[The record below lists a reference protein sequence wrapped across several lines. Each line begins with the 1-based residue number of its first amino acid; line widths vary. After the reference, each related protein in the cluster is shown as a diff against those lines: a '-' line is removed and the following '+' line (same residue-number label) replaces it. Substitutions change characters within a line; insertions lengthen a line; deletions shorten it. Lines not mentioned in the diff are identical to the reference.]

1 MFYTLTETYYCTKTT
16 GLNYNLFVQTDLM
29 MKEKAIRDQIAE
41 KFTLEMKTMEM
52 NFSRKIKE
60 MENDHLTGVTK
71 LKELLERKAKE
82 VDILKEFILSERAK
96 VSQVLES
103 KENEISV
110 LIKEHNELQ
119 TECQEAQNCV
129 KEWRLK
135 AERYKDRLSR
145 MSSLEDALKYE
156 RENWKQKNT
165 TSAKELKLMSQ
176 KITELQATVAQIEQ
190 KYEKLLSDHQ
200 AAQDKYKNCKKT
212 VFTYKDYMAKK
223 DAHIN
228 NEINRMQYEY
238 RKIFLKLQNQL
249 NYYVNC
255 TVQVE
260 KTQGLSSQGQQYQH
274 YDVSDSYK
282 IFFCCKILFMKNTRP
297 LSISSTL
304 TTHLPSVTITAINV
318 CSLAGVVC

>member
-1 MFYTLTETYYCTKTT
+1 ML
-16 GLNYNLFVQTDLM
+16 
-29 MKEKAIRDQIAE
+29 KEKAIRDQIAE

-60 MENDHLTGVTK
+60 TENDHLTGVTK

-96 VSQVLES
+96 VTQVLES

-119 TECQEAQNCV
+119 AECQKAQDSV

-135 AERYKDRLSR
+135 ADRYKDRLSR
-145 MSSLEDALKYE
+145 MTSLGDVLKHE
-156 RENWKQKNT
+156 RENWKQKNNT
-165 TSAKELKLMSQ
+165 NLKELQSMGH
-176 KITELQATVAQIEQ
+176 KIAELQAKTAQVEQ
-190 KYEKLLSDHQ
+190 QYEKLLSDHQ
-200 AAQDKYKNCKKT
+200 AMQDKYKNCKKT

-260 KTQGLSSQGQQYQH
+260 KTQGLSSQTHQYQD
-274 YDVSDSYK
+274 YDVSDSNY
-282 IFFCCKILFMKNTRP
+282 FF
-297 LSISSTL
+297 
-304 TTHLPSVTITAINV
+304 
-318 CSLAGVVC
+318 

>member
-1 MFYTLTETYYCTKTT
+1 
-16 GLNYNLFVQTDLM
+16 M

-60 MENDHLTGVTK
+60 MENEHLTGVTK

-82 VDILKEFILSERAK
+82 VETLKEFILSEREK

-119 TECQEAQNCV
+119 SDCQKAQDCV
-129 KEWRLK
+129 KEWRMK
-135 AERYKDRLSR
+135 AERYKERLSR
-145 MSSLEDALKYE
+145 MTSLEEALKHE

-165 TSAKELKLMSQ
+165 TSAKELQSMSH
-176 KITELQATVAQIEQ
+176 KIAELQTKAAQIEQ
-190 KYEKLLSDHQ
+190 KYQKLLSDHQ
-200 AAQDKYKNCKKT
+200 AVQDKYKNCKKT
-212 VFTYKDYMAKK
+212 VHTYKEYMAKK

-238 RKIFLKLQNQL
+238 RKIFVKLQNQL
-249 NYYVNC
+249 NHYVNY
-255 TVQVE
+255 TVKVE
-260 KTQGLSSQGQQYQH
+260 KNQGMSSQGQQHQH
-274 YDVSDSYK
+274 YDVSDS
-282 IFFCCKILFMKNTRP
+282 FFL
-297 LSISSTL
+297 
-304 TTHLPSVTITAINV
+304 V
-318 CSLAGVVC
+318 CRIGFTK

>member
-1 MFYTLTETYYCTKTT
+1 
-16 GLNYNLFVQTDLM
+16 M

-60 MENDHLTGVTK
+60 MENEHFTGVTK

-82 VDILKEFILSERAK
+82 VETLKEFILSERAK

-119 TECQEAQNCV
+119 AECQKAQECV

-135 AERYKDRLSR
+135 VERYKDRLSR
-145 MSSLEDALKYE
+145 MTSLEEALKRE

-165 TSAKELKLMSQ
+165 TNVKELQSMSH
-176 KITELQATVAQIEQ
+176 KIAELQAKAAQIEQ
-190 KYEKLLSDHQ
+190 KYEKLLSDYQ
-200 AAQDKYKNCKKT
+200 AVQDKYKNCKKT

-274 YDVSDSYK
+274 YDVSDSCNC
-282 IFFCCKILFMKNTRP
+282 F
-297 LSISSTL
+297 
-304 TTHLPSVTITAINV
+304 
-318 CSLAGVVC
+318 

>member
-1 MFYTLTETYYCTKTT
+1 
-16 GLNYNLFVQTDLM
+16 M

-41 KFTLEMKTMEM
+41 KFSLEMKTMEM

-60 MENDHLTGVTK
+60 MENEHLTGVTK

-82 VDILKEFILSERAK
+82 VETLKEFILSERAK

-119 TECQEAQNCV
+119 ADCQEAQDRV

-135 AERYKDRLSR
+135 AERYKDRLLR
-145 MSSLEDALKYE
+145 MTSLEDALKHE

-165 TSAKELKLMSQ
+165 ISAKELQSMSH
-176 KITELQATVAQIEQ
+176 KIVDLQAKAAQIEQ
-190 KYEKLLSDHQ
+190 KYQKLLSDHQ
-200 AAQDKYKNCKKT
+200 AVQDKYKNCKKT
-212 VFTYKDYMAKK
+212 VFTYKEYMAKK

-260 KTQGLSSQGQQYQH
+260 KSQGLSSHGQQHPH
-274 YDVSDSYK
+274 YDVSDSCN
-282 IFFCCKILFMKNTRP
+282 IFNVKFSLRFCQ
-297 LSISSTL
+297 
-304 TTHLPSVTITAINV
+304 
-318 CSLAGVVC
+318 